1 MKKFLLLIVCVICL
15 VFGSCGSDRFKSE
28 SKGITYFDLEKG
40 EELILG
46 TCDHDDFI
54 FLTRKADSTYI
65 PQEKKLHVVS
75 VVTGLEM
82 TVFIREH

>member
-15 VFGSCGSDRFKSE
+15 VFGSCGNDRFNSE
-28 SKGITYFDLEKG
+28 TKGKTYFDLEKG

-46 TCDHDDFI
+46 TCCDGDFV

-65 PQEKKLHVVS
+65 PQEKKLHVFNYL
-75 VVTGLEM
+75 TGLEM